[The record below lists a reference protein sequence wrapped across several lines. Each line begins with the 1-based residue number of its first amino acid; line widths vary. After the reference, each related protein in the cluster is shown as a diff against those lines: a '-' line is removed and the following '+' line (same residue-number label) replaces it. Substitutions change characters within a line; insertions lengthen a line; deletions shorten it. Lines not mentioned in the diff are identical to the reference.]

1 MLGGA
6 QIDKHGNLNSTA
18 IFGKGDYYKPAIR
31 LPGSGG
37 ANDIASSAKRT
48 IIMMRQEK
56 RRFVERVDYITSPGY
71 LEGGDSRK
79 KVGLVGGG
87 PVVVITDQAIL
98 RFDKVTKEIYLESVH
113 PGVTVEEAREVGW
126 DLKVAEDVKVT
137 ESPSD
142 EDVRL
147 IRMLDPW
154 GIYTGNGLK
163 TITFEQ
169 YIKMLEESFVR
180 LDKLYKTRDLL
191 KG

>member
-1 MLGGA
+1 
-6 QIDKHGNLNSTA
+6 
-18 IFGKGDYYKPAIR
+18 
-31 LPGSGG
+31 
-37 ANDIASSAKRT
+37 
-48 IIMMRQEK
+48 MR
-56 RRFVERVDYITSPGY
+56 
-71 LEGGDSRK
+71 
-79 KVGLVGGG
+79 
-87 PVVVITDQAIL
+87 
-98 RFDKVTKEIYLESVH
+98 
-113 PGVTVEEAREVGW
+113 
-126 DLKVAEDVKVT
+126 VT

-169 YIKMLEESFVR
+169 YIKMLEESFVQ

>member
-1 MLGGA
+1 MEILTQLRSSEREIIISPPFA
-6 QIDKHGNLNSTA
+6 YLVA
-18 IFGKGDYYKPAIR
+18 
-31 LPGSGG
+31 GG

-71 LEGGDSRK
+71 LGGGDSRK

-169 YIKMLEESFVR
+169 YIKMLEESFVQ